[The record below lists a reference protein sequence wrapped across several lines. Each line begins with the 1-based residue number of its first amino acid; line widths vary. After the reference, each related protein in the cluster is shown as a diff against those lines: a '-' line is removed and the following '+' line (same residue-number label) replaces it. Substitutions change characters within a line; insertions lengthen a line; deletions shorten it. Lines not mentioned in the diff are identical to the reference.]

1 MTAGFTTVSDVRMS
15 ADDRMLVFSA
25 EYGPN
30 AGIYFYSLV
39 ADPGHPA
46 FIAYWPMVTNN
57 QNGIHTVTI
66 SDIGGKRYV
75 FAAEDP
81 PTPAMLVLDVT
92 AISP

>member
-1 MTAGFTTVSDVRMS
+1 MS
-15 ADDRMLVFSA
+15 ADNRLLVFSG

-46 FIAYWPMVTNN
+46 FIAYYPMITNN

-66 SDIGGKRYV
+66 SDIGGRRYV